1 MKSASVSVS
10 TAMQVASIGNIV
22 LAGFTSSSLQSVW
35 GSISALQLTSHMPLN
50 NINFPEVVQIM
61 FEELIKVV
69 TFDVL

>member
-1 MKSASVSVS
+1 
-10 TAMQVASIGNIV
+10 MQVASIGNIV
-22 LAGFTSSSLQSVW
+22 LAGLTSSSLQSVW